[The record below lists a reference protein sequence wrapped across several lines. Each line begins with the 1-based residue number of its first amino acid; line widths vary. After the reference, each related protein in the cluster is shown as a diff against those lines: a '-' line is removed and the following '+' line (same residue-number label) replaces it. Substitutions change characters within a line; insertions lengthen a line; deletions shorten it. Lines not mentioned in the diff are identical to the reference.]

1 MAVVWIA
8 AVAQV
13 QSLAQEF
20 LHTVDMAK
28 KKKKKKKKRKKKK
41 FSTISLFFQEF
52 MFLKSH

>member
-28 KKKKKKKKRKKKK
+28 KKKKTEKKQVQLHHLILQR
-41 FSTISLFFQEF
+41 I
-52 MFLKSH
+52 